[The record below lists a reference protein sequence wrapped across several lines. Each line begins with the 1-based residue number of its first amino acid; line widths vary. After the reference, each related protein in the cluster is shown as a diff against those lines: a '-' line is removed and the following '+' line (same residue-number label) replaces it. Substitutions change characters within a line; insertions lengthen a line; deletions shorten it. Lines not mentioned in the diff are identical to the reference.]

1 MSLRDLKIGTR
12 LTLGFGLITVLII
25 VSFYMIFT
33 RVNTLTTLTENLYN
47 HPFTVTN
54 AIHSVQYQSRYIQDI
69 LHHSAIFPEHIDS
82 IKNIIDSLDERI
94 VYNIQLARQR
104 YLGDKT
110 DLEEFSH
117 AYAKFAATRSAI
129 IEDLAERRID
139 EAIKKLKAREL
150 IVQKNNSSID
160 KVLKFAVNKS
170 REFYTSAQQ
179 TKNESILMIS
189 VTLFLLLLFTAVVSI
204 AITRDL
210 KWGVNLLLDGVKRIG
225 QGDYGSKIEANTRSE
240 IGLLADEVNIV
251 SDSLLAYSSEAKA
264 SDRVKTGL
272 NQLGIIT
279 REVEELDLLCNRMSE
294 FMAGQLNAGVVAL
307 YVRKDDSSELK
318 LAGGFGLPDNE
329 SIRTS
334 MQSRERLLGEY
345 SSKQEYKILTG
356 LDETYFKISSGT
368 GEMLPKSLLLLPLRS
383 KNRIVGVLEA
393 GLMND
398 GIDGPTGTFLD
409 EAAEAI
415 GLTIESALRKEE
427 LAITLKKTLDLAE
440 ELNRQGEELR
450 ESNIRLETQQEEL
463 RVANEELEE
472 HSNALRLSEGK
483 LKTQQ
488 EELEVVNEELEEKNT
503 ALQRQKA
510 EVQRA
515 REEIELKAEELARS
529 SKYKSE
535 FLANM
540 SHELR
545 TPLNSLLILSQMLIE
560 NKSGNLSH
568 EEVESAA
575 VINKSGADLL
585 DLINEILDL
594 SKIEAGK
601 MELHFSKVN
610 VQQVFKSLESL
621 FKHPVSKKG
630 LDFEIIIEDETPI
643 EIDTDR
649 MRLEQVLKNLLTNA
663 IKFTQSGSISLKAG
677 RPEKDTVFGRKDLT
691 PGNTIAISVIDTGI
705 GIPYEKQK
713 IIFEAFQQADGS
725 TSREYGGTGLGLS
738 ISRELARLLG
748 GAIGLKSRPG
758 QGSEFTI
765 YLPVGANQEQSAGT
779 MPETGRKHVQAPG
792 KAKGPVEIVAP
803 VVRNR
808 NTRTGTVPS
817 ETTVKDD
824 RDSLTDNDRTV
835 LVIEDDPVFAD
846 LLYKECREQG
856 LKTLVAL
863 NGTDGLDLVERFKP
877 IGILL
882 DLGLPDMNGLDLL
895 TTLKENSATRH
906 IPVHIITG
914 STDSRFA
921 LQKGA
926 IGFLTKPVGKADIDE
941 ALRKVEDFH
950 DKKVKDILLI
960 EDDPALRNAIS
971 KLIGDSD
978 VKITPVDTGKAAI
991 RELGDHSYDLVIL
1004 DLGLPDMTGFD
1015 LLHFIDENQLDLP
1028 PIIVYTGKDLTRE
1041 EDSELRHYAES
1052 IIIKGVRSEERL
1064 LDEAALFLHR
1074 LVDKMPEQKRRM
1086 IVDLHETDAPFRDK
1100 TVLIVDDDM
1109 RNVFALSKLLSDKG
1123 MNILKAE
1130 NGLKA
1135 LDIINTAKGID
1146 LILMDIMMP
1155 VMDGYETMRRI
1166 RMIEEFY
1173 KIPII
1178 AITAKAMKKDYEE
1191 CIATG
1196 ASDYLPKP
1204 VDIDRLFSMLR
1215 VWLYR

>member
-1 MSLRDLKIGTR
+1 MNLRDLKIGTR

-25 VSFYMIFT
+25 VSFYLVFS
-33 RVNTLTTLTENLYN
+33 RVETLTELTEKIYN
-47 HPFTVTN
+47 HPFAVTN
-54 AIHSVQYQSRYIQDI
+54 AVNSVQFHSRYIQDL
-69 LHHSAIFPEHIDS
+69 LHQSVIFPEHIDS
-82 IKNIIDSLDERI
+82 VKKIIDSLDEKI
-94 VYNIQLARQR
+94 MVNIQLARQR

-110 DLEEFSH
+110 DLELFSH
-117 AYAKFAATRSAI
+117 AYNKLSATRSAI
-129 IEDLAERRID
+129 ISDIESGKIED
-139 EAIKKLKAREL
+139 AILKLKKREGT
-150 IVQKNNSSID
+150 VEGNNSAIE
-160 KVLKFAVNKS
+160 KVLKFALNKS
-170 REFYTSAQQ
+170 SEFHATARQTRE
-179 TKNESILMIS
+179 ESLLMIS
-189 VTLFLLLLFTAVVSI
+189 VILFLLLLFTSAVSF

-210 KWGVNLLLDGVKRIG
+210 KWGVNLLLEGVRKVGR
-225 QGDYGSKIEANTRSE
+225 GDYGSKIVADTRSE

-251 SDSLLAYSSEAKA
+251 SDSLLEYSTGAAA
-264 SDRVKTGL
+264 SDWVKSGL
-272 NQLGIIT
+272 NRLGALT
-279 REVEELDLLCNRMSE
+279 REVEYLEAMSSRIAD
-294 FMAGQLNAGVVAL
+294 FMAGYLNAGVVAI
-307 YVRKDDSSELK
+307 YVNRDTSSGLT
-318 LAGGFGLPDNE
+318 LTGGFGLPDHD
-329 SIRTS
+329 SVRAS
-334 MQSRERLLGEY
+334 MMARERLLGEAAA
-345 SSKQEYKILTG
+345 KEEYKILTG

-368 GEMLPKSLLLLPLRS
+368 GEMLPKALLLLPLRS
-383 KNRIVGVLEA
+383 KSRIVGVLEA
-393 GLMND
+393 GLFAA
-398 GIDGPTGTFLD
+398 GIDGPTGSFLN
-409 EAAEAI
+409 EAAETI
-415 GLTIESALRKEE
+415 GLTIESALAKEE
-427 LAITLKKTLDLAE
+427 LTATLKRTQDLAE

-472 HSNALRLSEGK
+472 HANALRLSEAK
-483 LKTQQ
+483 LKSQQ

-503 ALQRQKA
+503 ALQIQKA

-515 REEIELKAEELARS
+515 LEDVELKAEELARS

-545 TPLNSLLILSQMLIE
+545 TPLNSLLILSQMLMD

-677 RPEKDTVFGRKDLT
+677 RPEKDTVFGRKNLT
-691 PGNTIAISVIDTGI
+691 PENTIAISVIDTGI

-765 YLPVGANQEQSAGT
+765 YLPVGSNQEQSAGT

-792 KAKGPVEIVAP
+792 KAKGPLEIVAP

-950 DKKVKDILLI
+950 AKKVKDILLI

-1086 IVDLHETDAPFRDK
+1086 IIDLHETDAPFRDK

-1109 RNVFALSKLLSDKG
+1109 RNVFAISKLLSDKG

-1130 NGLKA
+1130 NGQKA

-1191 CIATG
+1191 CIAAG